1 VELEVEWLL
10 IGSKI
15 CYESERVFMESKDL
29 LVLLGNQLFPIEKI
43 REINPDC
50 IFMAED
56 HNLCTYEKHH
66 KLKIL
71 MFLCAMREKRD
82 ELVQNNFSV
91 FYSEI
96 SNDDFLIP
104 YEEKLKKYITENK
117 INHIKFFEIEDKFF
131 EKRMKVFT
139 EANNIKITFYQS
151 PMFLESRDEFK
162 KYANKKNSLSH
173 ANFYKNI
180 RKKLNILIDKNQMP
194 IGGKWSFD
202 EENRKK
208 IPKNMQLPEKFKN
221 SKSKYIKEIRDF
233 ILDNFSEHP
242 GEMTEVWMPLTR
254 QEALKNL
261 DNFIKLKF
269 KDFGSYEDAI
279 LIEDN
284 FLFHSALSPSLNL
297 GLITPEEIISKILKY
312 IDDNEIPLNS
322 VEGFIRQIIGWR
334 EFIRGVYHVKS
345 DEQENS
351 NFFNFSNKIHN
362 SWYLGT
368 TGIPPL
374 DDAIKFSSVF
384 GYTHHINRLMIIS
397 NIMTLSEINPKEVYR
412 WFMEMYVD
420 SSDWVMVPNVY
431 GMGTY
436 ADGGIFSTK
445 PYICG
450 SNYIL
455 KMSNYKKGDWCDIV
469 DGLYWR
475 FVDKHFDKIKN
486 NHRLSF
492 MKKTLQRM
500 NVDRKKMIFKK
511 AEIFIEK
518 NTN

>member
-1 VELEVEWLL
+1 M
-10 IGSKI
+10 K
-15 CYESERVFMESKDL
+15 SKDL
-29 LVLLGNQLFPIEKI
+29 LVLLGNQLFPID
-43 REINPDC
+43 EIKKLDTNQ

-56 HNLCTYEKHH
+56 FNLCTYEKHH

-82 ELVQNNFSV
+82 DLIKNHFKV

-96 SNDDFLIP
+96 NDEDFLIS
-104 YEEKLKKYITENK
+104 YEEKLKKYIIKNK
-117 INHIKFFEIEDKFF
+117 VNHIKFFEIEDKFF
-131 EKRMKVFT
+131 ENRMKIFS
-139 EANNIKITFYQS
+139 EANNLEITFYQS
-151 PMFLESRDEFK
+151 PMFLESREEFIE
-162 KYANKKNSLSH
+162 YANEKNSLSH

-208 IPKNMQLPEKFKN
+208 IPKNIELPKKFKN
-221 SKSKYIKEIRDF
+221 SKSKYIREIKSF
-233 ILDNFSEHP
+233 IYDNFSEHP
-242 GEMTEVWMPLTR
+242 GKISEIWMPLTR

-261 DNFIKLKF
+261 DNFINLKF
-269 KDFGSYEDAI
+269 ENFGSYEDAI

-297 GLITPEEIISKILKY
+297 GLITPKEIIKKVLKY
-312 IDDNEIPLNS
+312 IDHNKIPLNS

-334 EFIRGVYHVKS
+334 EFIRGVYQVKG
-345 DEQENS
+345 DEQEKG
-351 NFFNFSNKIHN
+351 NFFNFSNKVSN
-362 SWYLGT
+362 SWYSGT
-368 TGIPPL
+368 TSIPPL
-374 DDAIKFSSVF
+374 DDAINFSNLY

-397 NIMTLSEINPKEVYR
+397 NIMTLSEINPKEVYK
-412 WFMEMYVD
+412 WFMEMFVD

-492 MKKTLQRM
+492 MKKTLEKM
-500 NVDRKKMIFKK
+500 NIERKEMIFKK
-511 AEIFIEK
+511 AEDFIKK
-518 NTN
+518 NTI

>member
-1 VELEVEWLL
+1 M
-10 IGSKI
+10 K
-15 CYESERVFMESKDL
+15 SKDL
-29 LVLLGNQLFPIEKI
+29 LVLLGNQLFPID
-43 REINPDC
+43 EIKKLDTNQ

-56 HNLCTYEKHH
+56 YNLCTYEKHH

-82 ELVQNNFSV
+82 ELIKNHFNV

-104 YEEKLKKYITENK
+104 YEEKLKKYIINNK
-117 INHIKFFEIEDKFF
+117 ISHIKFFEIEDKFF
-131 EKRMKVFT
+131 ENRMKIFSK
-139 EANNIKITFYQS
+139 ENNLEITFYQS
-151 PMFLESRDEFK
+151 PMFIESREEFK
-162 KYANKKNSLSH
+162 KYASNKKSLSH
-173 ANFYKNI
+173 ANFYKKI
-180 RKKLNILIDKNQMP
+180 RKKLNILIDENQMP
-194 IGGKWSFD
+194 VGGKWSFD

-208 IPKNMQLPEKFKN
+208 IPKNIQLPEKFKK
-221 SKSKYIKEIRDF
+221 SKSKYIKEISTF
-233 ILDNFSEHP
+233 IINNFSEHP
-242 GEMTEVWMPLTR
+242 GEISEVWMPLTR
-254 QEALKNL
+254 KEALKNL
-261 DNFIKLKF
+261 DNFLNIKF
-269 KDFGSYEDAI
+269 NNFGSYEDAI

-297 GLITPEEIISKILKY
+297 GLITPKEIIAKVLIY
-312 IDDNEIPLNS
+312 ISDNEIPLNS
-322 VEGFIRQIIGWR
+322 SEGFIRQIIGWR
-334 EFIRGVYHVKS
+334 EFIRGVYQVKG
-345 DEQENS
+345 DEQEKS
-351 NFFNFSNKIHN
+351 NFFNFSNKINN
-362 SWYLGT
+362 SWYSGT

-374 DDAIKFSSVF
+374 DDAIKFSNLF

-397 NIMTLSEINPKEVYR
+397 NIMTLSEIDPNEVYK

-420 SSDWVMVPNVY
+420 SSDWVMVSNVY

-475 FVDKHFDKIKN
+475 FVHKHFDSIKN

-492 MKKTLQRM
+492 MKKTLEKM
-500 NVDRKKMIFKK
+500 KIDRREMIFKK
-511 AEIFIEK
+511 AEDFIK
-518 NTN
+518 NNTI

>member
-1 VELEVEWLL
+1 M
-10 IGSKI
+10 K
-15 CYESERVFMESKDL
+15 SKDL
-29 LVLLGNQLFPIEKI
+29 LVLLGNQLFPID
-43 REINPDC
+43 EIKKLDTNQ

-56 HNLCTYEKHH
+56 YNLCTYEKHH

-82 ELVQNNFSV
+82 ELIKNHFNV

-96 SNDDFLIP
+96 SNGDFLIP
-104 YEEKLKKYITENK
+104 YEEKLKKYIIKNK

-131 EKRMKVFT
+131 ENRMRVFS
-139 EANNIKITFYQS
+139 EINNLEITFYQS
-151 PMFLESRDEFK
+151 PMFIESREEFK
-162 KYANKKNSLSH
+162 KYASNKKSLSH
-173 ANFYKNI
+173 ANFYKSI
-180 RKKLNILIDKNQMP
+180 RKKLNILIDENQMP
-194 IGGKWSFD
+194 VGGKWSFD

-208 IPKNMQLPEKFKN
+208 IPKNIQLPEKFKK
-221 SKSKYIKEIRDF
+221 SKSKYIKEISTF
-233 ILDNFSEHP
+233 IINNFSEHP
-242 GEMTEVWMPLTR
+242 GEISEVWMPLTR

-261 DNFIKLKF
+261 DNFLNIKF
-269 KDFGSYEDAI
+269 NNFGSYEDAI

-297 GLITPEEIISKILKY
+297 GLITPKEIIAKVLIY
-312 IDDNEIPLNS
+312 ISDNEIPLNS
-322 VEGFIRQIIGWR
+322 SEGFIRQIIGWR
-334 EFIRGVYHVKS
+334 EFIRGVYQVKG
-345 DEQENS
+345 DEQEKS
-351 NFFNFSNKIHN
+351 NFFNFSNKINN
-362 SWYLGT
+362 SWYSGT

-374 DDAIKFSSVF
+374 DDAIKFSNLF

-397 NIMTLSEINPKEVYR
+397 NIMTLSEIDPNEVYK

-420 SSDWVMVPNVY
+420 SSDWVMVSNVY

-475 FVDKHFDKIKN
+475 FVHKHFDSIKN

-492 MKKTLQRM
+492 MKKTLEKM
-500 NVDRKKMIFKK
+500 KIDRREMIFKK
-511 AEIFIEK
+511 AEDFIK
-518 NTN
+518 NNTI

>member
-1 VELEVEWLL
+1 M
-10 IGSKI
+10 K
-15 CYESERVFMESKDL
+15 SKDL
-29 LVLLGNQLFPIEKI
+29 LVLLGNQLFPID
-43 REINPDC
+43 EIKKLDTNQ

-56 HNLCTYEKHH
+56 YNLCTYEKHH

-82 ELVQNNFSV
+82 ELIKNHFNV

-104 YEEKLKKYITENK
+104 YEEKLKKYIINNK
-117 INHIKFFEIEDKFF
+117 ISHIKFFEIEDKFF
-131 EKRMKVFT
+131 ENRMKIFSK
-139 EANNIKITFYQS
+139 ENNLEITFYQS
-151 PMFLESRDEFK
+151 PMFIESREEFK
-162 KYANKKNSLSH
+162 KYASNKKSLSH
-173 ANFYKNI
+173 ANFYKSI
-180 RKKLNILIDKNQMP
+180 RKKLNILIDENQMP
-194 IGGKWSFD
+194 VGGKWSFD

-208 IPKNMQLPEKFKN
+208 IPKNIQLPEKFKK
-221 SKSKYIKEIRDF
+221 SKSKYIKEISTF
-233 ILDNFSEHP
+233 IINNFSEHP
-242 GEMTEVWMPLTR
+242 GEISEVWMPLTR

-261 DNFIKLKF
+261 DNFLNIKF
-269 KDFGSYEDAI
+269 NNFGSYEDAI

-297 GLITPEEIISKILKY
+297 GLITPKEIITKVLKY
-312 IDDNEIPLNS
+312 ISDNEIPLNS
-322 VEGFIRQIIGWR
+322 SEGFIRQIIGWR
-334 EFIRGVYHVKS
+334 EFIRGVYQVKG
-345 DEQENS
+345 DEQEKS
-351 NFFNFSNKIHN
+351 NFFNFSNKINN
-362 SWYLGT
+362 SWYSGT

-374 DDAIKFSSVF
+374 DDAIKFSNLF

-397 NIMTLSEINPKEVYR
+397 NIMTLSEIDPNEVYK

-420 SSDWVMVPNVY
+420 SSDWVMVSNVY

-475 FVDKHFDKIKN
+475 FVHKHFDSIKN

-492 MKKTLQRM
+492 MKKTLEKM
-500 NVDRKKMIFKK
+500 KIDRREMIFKK
-511 AEIFIEK
+511 AEDFIK
-518 NTN
+518 NNTI

>member
-1 VELEVEWLL
+1 
-10 IGSKI
+10 
-15 CYESERVFMESKDL
+15 MTSKDL
-29 LVLLGNQLFPIEKI
+29 LVLLGNQLFPID
-43 REINPDC
+43 EIKKLDTNQ

-56 HNLCTYEKHH
+56 YNLCTYEKHH

-82 ELVQNNFSV
+82 ELIKNHFNV

-96 SNDDFLIP
+96 NNDDFSIP
-104 YEEKLKKYITENK
+104 YEEKLKKYIINNK
-117 INHIKFFEIEDKFF
+117 ISHIKFFEIEDKFF
-131 EKRMKVFT
+131 ENRMKIFSK
-139 EANNIKITFYQS
+139 ENNLEITFYQS
-151 PMFLESRDEFK
+151 PMFIESREEFK
-162 KYANKKNSLSH
+162 KYASNKKSLSH
-173 ANFYKNI
+173 ANFYKSI
-180 RKKLNILIDKNQMP
+180 RKKLNILIDENQMP
-194 IGGKWSFD
+194 VGGKWSFD

-208 IPKNMQLPEKFKN
+208 IPKNIQLPEKFKK
-221 SKSKYIKEIRDF
+221 SKSKYIKEISTF
-233 ILDNFSEHP
+233 IINNFSEHP
-242 GEMTEVWMPLTR
+242 GEISEVWMPLTR

-261 DNFIKLKF
+261 DNFLNIKF
-269 KDFGSYEDAI
+269 NNFGSYEDAI

-297 GLITPEEIISKILKY
+297 GLITPKEIIAKVLIY
-312 IDDNEIPLNS
+312 ISDNEIPLNS
-322 VEGFIRQIIGWR
+322 SEGFIRQIIGWR
-334 EFIRGVYHVKS
+334 EFIRGVYQVKG
-345 DEQENS
+345 DEQEKS
-351 NFFNFSNKIHN
+351 NFFNFSNKINN
-362 SWYLGT
+362 SWYSGT

-374 DDAIKFSSVF
+374 DDAIKFSNLF

-397 NIMTLSEINPKEVYR
+397 NIMTLSEIDPNQVYK

-420 SSDWVMVPNVY
+420 SSDWVMVSNVY

-475 FVDKHFDKIKN
+475 FVHKHFDSIKN

-492 MKKTLQRM
+492 MKKTLEKM
-500 NVDRKKMIFKK
+500 KIDRREMIFKK
-511 AEIFIEK
+511 AEDFIK
-518 NTN
+518 NNTI

>member
-1 VELEVEWLL
+1 M
-10 IGSKI
+10 K
-15 CYESERVFMESKDL
+15 SKDL
-29 LVLLGNQLFPIEKI
+29 LVLLGNQLFPIDEIKKI
-43 REINPDC
+43 DINQ

-56 HNLCTYEKHH
+56 YNLCTYEKHH

-82 ELVQNNFSV
+82 ELIKNHFDV

-96 SNDDFLIP
+96 GNKDFLIS
-104 YEEKLKKYITENK
+104 YEEKLKKYIIKNK

-131 EKRMKVFT
+131 EKRMRIFS
-139 EANNIKITFYQS
+139 EINNLEITFYKS
-151 PMFLESRDEFK
+151 PMFLESREDFN
-162 KYANKKNSLSH
+162 KYANEKNSLSH
-173 ANFYKNI
+173 AGFYKNI
-180 RKKLNILIDKNQMP
+180 RKKLNILIDKNQIP
-194 IGGKWSFD
+194 VGGKWSFD

-208 IPKNMQLPEKFKN
+208 IPKNIQLPEKFKN
-221 SKSKYIKEIRDF
+221 SKSKYVKEITSL
-233 ILDNFSEHP
+233 IKDNFSEHP
-242 GEMTEVWMPLTR
+242 GTISEVWMPLTR

-261 DNFIKLKF
+261 DNFISQKF
-269 KDFGSYEDAI
+269 ENFGSYEDAI

-297 GLITPEEIISKILKY
+297 GLITPKEIINKILKY
-312 IDDNEIPLNS
+312 IDHNEIPLNS
-322 VEGFIRQIIGWR
+322 IEGFIRQIIGWR
-334 EFIRGVYHVKS
+334 EFIRGVYQVKG
-345 DEQENS
+345 DQQEKG
-351 NFFNFSNKIHN
+351 NFFNFSNKVSN
-362 SWYLGT
+362 SWYSGT

-374 DDAIKFSSVF
+374 DDAINFSNLY

-397 NIMTLSEINPKEVYR
+397 NIMTLSEINPKEVYK
-412 WFMEMYVD
+412 WFMEMFVD

-475 FVDKHFDKIKN
+475 FVDKHLDKVKN

-492 MKKTLQRM
+492 MKKTLEKM
-500 NVDRKKMIFKK
+500 NTERKEMIFKK
-511 AEIFIEK
+511 AEDFIKK
-518 NTN
+518 NTI

>member
-1 VELEVEWLL
+1 M
-10 IGSKI
+10 K
-15 CYESERVFMESKDL
+15 SKDL
-29 LVLLGNQLFPIEKI
+29 LVLLGNQLFPID
-43 REINPDC
+43 EIKKLDTNQ

-56 HNLCTYEKHH
+56 YNLCTYEKHH

-82 ELVQNNFSV
+82 ELIKNHFNV

-96 SNDDFLIP
+96 SDKDFLIS
-104 YEEKLKKYITENK
+104 YEEKLKKYIIKNK

-131 EKRMKVFT
+131 ENRMKVFSKV
-139 EANNIKITFYQS
+139 NNLEITFYQS
-151 PMFLESRDEFK
+151 PMFLETREEFT
-162 KYANKKNSLSH
+162 KYANEKNTLSH
-173 ANFYKNI
+173 ANFYKSI

-208 IPKNMQLPEKFKN
+208 IPKNIQLPEKFKN
-221 SKSKYIKEIRDF
+221 SKSKYVKEITGL
-233 ILDNFSEHP
+233 INDNFSEHP
-242 GEMTEVWMPLTR
+242 GAISEVWMPLTR
-254 QEALKNL
+254 QQALINL
-261 DNFIKLKF
+261 DNFISQKF
-269 KDFGSYEDAI
+269 ENFGSYEDAI

-297 GLITPEEIISKILKY
+297 GLITPKEIINTIIKY

-322 VEGFIRQIIGWR
+322 IEGFIRQIIGWR
-334 EFIRGVYHVKS
+334 EFIRGVYQVKS
-345 DEQENS
+345 DQQEKG
-351 NFFNFSNKIHN
+351 NFFNFSNKVSN
-362 SWYLGT
+362 SWYSGT

-374 DDAIKFSSVF
+374 DDAINFSNLY

-397 NIMTLSEINPKEVYR
+397 NIMTLSEINPKEVYK
-412 WFMEMYVD
+412 WFMEMFVD

-475 FVDKHFDKIKN
+475 FVDKHLDKVKN

-492 MKKTLQRM
+492 MKKTLEKM
-500 NVDRKKMIFKK
+500 NIERKEMIFKK
-511 AEIFIEK
+511 AEDFIKK
-518 NTN
+518 NTI

>member
-1 VELEVEWLL
+1 M
-10 IGSKI
+10 K
-15 CYESERVFMESKDL
+15 SKDL
-29 LVLLGNQLFPIEKI
+29 LVLLGNQLFPID
-43 REINPDC
+43 EIKKLDANQ

-56 HNLCTYEKHH
+56 YNLCTYEKHH

-82 ELVQNNFSV
+82 ELIKNHFNV

-96 SNDDFLIP
+96 SNGDFLIP
-104 YEEKLKKYITENK
+104 YEEKLKKYIIKNK

-131 EKRMKVFT
+131 ENRMRVFS
-139 EANNIKITFYQS
+139 EINNLEITFYQS
-151 PMFLESRDEFK
+151 PMFIESREEFK
-162 KYANKKNSLSH
+162 KYASNKKSLSH
-173 ANFYKNI
+173 ANFYKSI
-180 RKKLNILIDKNQMP
+180 RKKLNILIDENQMP
-194 IGGKWSFD
+194 VGGKWSFD

-208 IPKNMQLPEKFKN
+208 IPKNIQLPEKFKK
-221 SKSKYIKEIRDF
+221 SKSKYIKEISTF
-233 ILDNFSEHP
+233 IINNFSEHP
-242 GEMTEVWMPLTR
+242 GEISEVWMPLTR

-261 DNFIKLKF
+261 DNFLNIKF
-269 KDFGSYEDAI
+269 NNFGSYEDAI

-297 GLITPEEIISKILKY
+297 GLITPKEIIAKVLIY
-312 IDDNEIPLNS
+312 ISDNEIPLNS
-322 VEGFIRQIIGWR
+322 SEGFIRQIIGWR
-334 EFIRGVYHVKS
+334 EFIRGVYQVKG
-345 DEQENS
+345 DEQEKS
-351 NFFNFSNKIHN
+351 NFFNFSNKINN
-362 SWYLGT
+362 SWYSGT

-374 DDAIKFSSVF
+374 DDAIKFSNLF

-397 NIMTLSEINPKEVYR
+397 NIMTLSEIDPNEVYK

-420 SSDWVMVPNVY
+420 SSDWVMVSNVY

-475 FVDKHFDKIKN
+475 FVDRHFNKIKN

-492 MKKTLQRM
+492 MKKTLEKM
-500 NVDRKKMIFKK
+500 NIDRKEMIFKK
-511 AEIFIEK
+511 AEDFIK
-518 NTN
+518 NNTI

>member
-1 VELEVEWLL
+1 MK
-10 IGSKI
+10 ST
-15 CYESERVFMESKDL
+15 DL
-29 LVLLGNQLFPIEKI
+29 LVLLGNQLFPTN
-43 REINPDC
+43 EIKKLDTNQ

-56 HNLCTYEKHH
+56 YNLCTYEKHH

-82 ELVQNNFSV
+82 ELIKNHFNV

-96 SNDDFLIP
+96 SNEDFLIP
-104 YEEKLKKYITENK
+104 YEQKLKKYIIKNK

-131 EKRMKVFT
+131 ENRMKVFCKT
-139 EANNIKITFYQS
+139 NNLEITFYQS
-151 PMFLESRDEFK
+151 PMFLETREDFIN
-162 KYANKKNSLSH
+162 YANEKDSLSH

-180 RKKLNILIDKNQMP
+180 RKKLNILIDNNQMP
-194 IGGKWSFD
+194 VGGKWSFD

-208 IPKNMQLPEKFKN
+208 IPKNIQLPEKFRN
-221 SKSKYIKEIRDF
+221 SKSIYIKEITSF
-233 ILDNFSEHP
+233 INDNFPEHP
-242 GEMTEVWMPLTR
+242 GKISKVWMPLTR

-261 DNFIKLKF
+261 DNFVSLKF
-269 KDFGSYEDAI
+269 ENFGSYEDAI

-297 GLITPEEIISKILKY
+297 GLITPKEIINKILKY
-312 IDDNEIPLNS
+312 IESNDIPLNS

-334 EFIRGVYHVKS
+334 EFIRGVYHVKG
-345 DEQENS
+345 DQQENG
-351 NFFNFSNKIHN
+351 NFFNFSNKISD
-362 SWYLGT
+362 SWYSGT

-374 DDAIKFSSVF
+374 DDAINFSNLY

-397 NIMTLSEINPKEVYR
+397 NIMTLSEINPKEVYK
-412 WFMEMYVD
+412 WFMEMFVD

-475 FVDKHFDKIKN
+475 FVDRHFNKIKN

-492 MKKTLQRM
+492 MKKTLEKM
-500 NVDRKKMIFKK
+500 NIDRKAMIFKK
-511 AEIFIEK
+511 AEDFIK
-518 NTN
+518 NNTI

>member
-1 VELEVEWLL
+1 M
-10 IGSKI
+10 K
-15 CYESERVFMESKDL
+15 SKDL
-29 LVLLGNQLFPIEKI
+29 LVLLGNQLFPID
-43 REINPDC
+43 EIKKLDANQ

-56 HNLCTYEKHH
+56 YNLCTYEKHH

-82 ELVQNNFSV
+82 ELIKNHFNV

-96 SNDDFLIP
+96 SNGDFLIP
-104 YEEKLKKYITENK
+104 YEEKLKKYIIKNK

-131 EKRMKVFT
+131 ENRMRVFS
-139 EANNIKITFYQS
+139 ELNSLEITFYQS
-151 PMFLESRDEFK
+151 PMFLESREDFT
-162 KYANKKNSLSH
+162 KYANEKNTLSH

-180 RKKLNILIDKNQMP
+180 RKKFNILIDKNQMP
-194 IGGKWSFD
+194 VGGKWSFD
-202 EENRKK
+202 EDNRKK
-208 IPKNMQLPEKFKN
+208 IPKNIQLPEKFKN
-221 SKSKYIKEIRDF
+221 SKSKYLKEITSL
-233 ILDNFSEHP
+233 INDNFSEHP
-242 GEMTEVWMPLTR
+242 GQISEVWMPLTR

-261 DNFIKLKF
+261 DNFINLKF
-269 KDFGSYEDAI
+269 ENFGSYEDAI

-297 GLITPEEIISKILKY
+297 GLITPKEIINKILKY
-312 IDDNEIPLNS
+312 IDYNEIPLNS

-334 EFIRGVYHVKS
+334 EFIRGVYQVKG
-345 DEQENS
+345 DQQERG
-351 NFFNFSNKIHN
+351 NFFNFSNKVSN
-362 SWYLGT
+362 SWYSGT

-374 DDAIKFSSVF
+374 DDAINFSNLY

-397 NIMTLSEINPKEVYR
+397 NIMTLSEIDPKEVYK
-412 WFMEMYVD
+412 WFMEMFVD

-475 FVDKHFDKIKN
+475 FVDKHFNKIKN

-492 MKKTLQRM
+492 MKNTLQKM
-500 NVDRKKMIFKK
+500 NVDRREMIFKK
-511 AEIFIEK
+511 AEIFIK
-518 NTN
+518 RNTN

>member
-1 VELEVEWLL
+1 
-10 IGSKI
+10 
-15 CYESERVFMESKDL
+15 MTSKDL
-29 LVLLGNQLFPIEKI
+29 LVLLGNQLFPID
-43 REINPDC
+43 EIKKLDTNQ

-56 HNLCTYEKHH
+56 YNLCTYEKHH

-82 ELVQNNFSV
+82 ELIKNHFNV

-96 SNDDFLIP
+96 SNGDFLIP
-104 YEEKLKKYITENK
+104 YEEKLKKYIIKNK

-131 EKRMKVFT
+131 ENRMRVFS
-139 EANNIKITFYQS
+139 EVNSLEITFYQS
-151 PMFLESRDEFK
+151 PMFLESREDFT
-162 KYANKKNSLSH
+162 KYADEKNTLSH

-180 RKKLNILIDKNQMP
+180 RKKLNILIDKNQIP
-194 IGGKWSFD
+194 VGGKWSFD

-208 IPKNMQLPEKFKN
+208 IPKNIQLPEKFKN
-221 SKSKYIKEIRDF
+221 SKSKYVKEI
-233 ILDNFSEHP
+233 ISLINDNFSEHP
-242 GEMTEVWMPLTR
+242 GKISEIWMPLTR

-261 DNFIKLKF
+261 DNFISLKF
-269 KDFGSYEDAI
+269 ENFGSYEDAI

-297 GLITPEEIISKILKY
+297 GLITPKEIINKILKY
-312 IDDNEIPLNS
+312 IDYNDIPLNS

-334 EFIRGVYHVKS
+334 EFIRGVYQVKG
-345 DEQENS
+345 DQQEKG
-351 NFFNFSNKIHN
+351 NFFNFSNKVSN
-362 SWYLGT
+362 SWYSGT

-374 DDAIKFSSVF
+374 DDAINFSNLY

-397 NIMTLSEINPKEVYR
+397 NIMTLSEINPKEAYK
-412 WFMEMYVD
+412 WFMEMFID

-475 FVDKHFDKIKN
+475 FVDKHLNKIKN

-492 MKKTLQRM
+492 MKNTLQKM
-500 NVDRKKMIFKK
+500 NVDRKEMIFKK
-511 AEIFIEK
+511 AEDFIK
-518 NTN
+518 NNTI

>member
-1 VELEVEWLL
+1 M
-10 IGSKI
+10 K
-15 CYESERVFMESKDL
+15 SKDL
-29 LVLLGNQLFPIEKI
+29 LVLLGNQLFPID
-43 REINPDC
+43 EIKKLDTNQ

-56 HNLCTYEKHH
+56 YNLCTYEKHH

-82 ELVQNNFSV
+82 ELIKNHFNV

-96 SNDDFLIP
+96 SDKDFLIS
-104 YEEKLKKYITENK
+104 YEEKLKKYIIKNK

-131 EKRMKVFT
+131 ENRMKVFSKV
-139 EANNIKITFYQS
+139 NNLEITFYQS
-151 PMFLESRDEFK
+151 PMFLETREEFT
-162 KYANKKNSLSH
+162 KYANEKNTLSH
-173 ANFYKNI
+173 ANFYKSI

-202 EENRKK
+202 KENRKK
-208 IPKNMQLPEKFKN
+208 IPKNIQLPEKFKN
-221 SKSKYIKEIRDF
+221 SKSKYVKEITGL
-233 ILDNFSEHP
+233 INDNFSEHP
-242 GEMTEVWMPLTR
+242 GAISEVWMPLTR
-254 QEALKNL
+254 QQALKNL
-261 DNFIKLKF
+261 DNFISQKF
-269 KDFGSYEDAI
+269 ENFGSYEDAI

-297 GLITPEEIISKILKY
+297 GLITPKEIINTIIKY

-322 VEGFIRQIIGWR
+322 IEGFIRQIIGWR
-334 EFIRGVYHVKS
+334 EFIRGVYQVKS
-345 DEQENS
+345 DQQEKG
-351 NFFNFSNKIHN
+351 NFFNFSNKVSN
-362 SWYLGT
+362 SWYSGT

-374 DDAIKFSSVF
+374 DDAINFSNLY

-397 NIMTLSEINPKEVYR
+397 NIMTLSEINPKEVYK
-412 WFMEMYVD
+412 WFMEMFVD

-475 FVDKHFDKIKN
+475 FIDKHLDKVKN

-492 MKKTLQRM
+492 MKKTLEKM
-500 NVDRKKMIFKK
+500 NIERKEMIFKK
-511 AEIFIEK
+511 AKDFIKK
-518 NTN
+518 NTI

>member
-1 VELEVEWLL
+1 M
-10 IGSKI
+10 K
-15 CYESERVFMESKDL
+15 SKDL
-29 LVLLGNQLFPIEKI
+29 LVLLGNQLFPID
-43 REINPDC
+43 EIKKLDTNQ

-56 HNLCTYEKHH
+56 YNLCTYEKHH

-82 ELVQNNFSV
+82 ELIKNHFNV

-104 YEEKLKKYITENK
+104 YEEKLKKYIINNK
-117 INHIKFFEIEDKFF
+117 ISHIKFFEIEDKFF
-131 EKRMKVFT
+131 ENRMKIFSK
-139 EANNIKITFYQS
+139 ENNLEITFYQS
-151 PMFLESRDEFK
+151 PMFIESREEFK
-162 KYANKKNSLSH
+162 KYASNKKSLSH
-173 ANFYKNI
+173 ANFYKSI
-180 RKKLNILIDKNQMP
+180 RKKLNILIDENQMP
-194 IGGKWSFD
+194 VGGKWSFD

-208 IPKNMQLPEKFKN
+208 IPKNIQLPEEFKK
-221 SKSKYIKEIRDF
+221 SKSKYIKEISTF
-233 ILDNFSEHP
+233 IINNFSEHP
-242 GEMTEVWMPLTR
+242 GEISEVWMPLTR

-261 DNFIKLKF
+261 DNFLNIKF
-269 KDFGSYEDAI
+269 NNFGSYEDAI

-297 GLITPEEIISKILKY
+297 GLITPKEIIAKVLIY
-312 IDDNEIPLNS
+312 ISDNEIPLNS
-322 VEGFIRQIIGWR
+322 SEGFIRQIIGWR
-334 EFIRGVYHVKS
+334 EFIRGVYQVKG
-345 DEQENS
+345 DEQEKS
-351 NFFNFSNKIHN
+351 NFFNFSNKINN
-362 SWYLGT
+362 SWYSGT

-374 DDAIKFSSVF
+374 DDAIKFSNLF

-397 NIMTLSEINPKEVYR
+397 NIMTLSEIDPNEVYK

-420 SSDWVMVPNVY
+420 SSDWVMVSNVY

-475 FVDKHFDKIKN
+475 FVNKHFDSIKN

-492 MKKTLQRM
+492 MKKTLEKM
-500 NVDRKKMIFKK
+500 KIDRREMIFKK
-511 AEIFIEK
+511 ADDFIK
-518 NTN
+518 NNTI

>member
-1 VELEVEWLL
+1 M
-10 IGSKI
+10 K
-15 CYESERVFMESKDL
+15 SKDL
-29 LVLLGNQLFPIEKI
+29 LILLGNQLFPIEKI
-43 REINPDC
+43 REINPDY

-82 ELVQNNFSV
+82 ELVQNNFNV

-96 SNDDFLIP
+96 RSDDFLIP
-104 YEEKLKKYITENK
+104 YEEKLKKYIIDKK

-131 EKRMKVFT
+131 ENRMKNFSI
-139 EANNIKITFYQS
+139 ANNLEITFFQS
-151 PMFLESRDEFK
+151 PMFIESRENFK
-162 KYANKKNSLSH
+162 NYSKNKNSLSH

-180 RKKLNILIDKNQMP
+180 RKKLNILLDENQQP
-194 IGGKWSFD
+194 LGGKWSFD
-202 EENRKK
+202 EDNRKK
-208 IPKNMQLPEKFKN
+208 IPKNIQLPEKFKI
-221 SKSKYIKEIRDF
+221 SKSKYIKEIKDF
-233 ILDNFSEHP
+233 IYENFSEHP
-242 GEMTEVWMPLTR
+242 GELTEIWMPLTR
-254 QEALKNL
+254 QEAIKNL
-261 DNFIKLKF
+261 DNFIKFKF
-269 KDFGSYEDAI
+269 KNFGSYEDAI

-312 IDDNEIPLNS
+312 TADNEIPLNS
-322 VEGFIRQIIGWR
+322 IEGFIRQIIGWR

-351 NFFNFSNKIHN
+351 NFFNFSNKIDD
-362 SWYLGT
+362 SWYSGT

-374 DDAIKFSSVF
+374 DDAIKFSCLF

-436 ADGGIFSTK
+436 ADGGIFST
-445 PYICG
+445 
-450 SNYIL
+450 
-455 KMSNYKKGDWCDIV
+455 
-469 DGLYWR
+469 
-475 FVDKHFDKIKN
+475 
-486 NHRLSF
+486 
-492 MKKTLQRM
+492 
-500 NVDRKKMIFKK
+500 
-511 AEIFIEK
+511 
-518 NTN
+518 

>member
-1 VELEVEWLL
+1 M
-10 IGSKI
+10 K
-15 CYESERVFMESKDL
+15 SKDL
-29 LVLLGNQLFPIEKI
+29 LVLLGNQLFPID
-43 REINPDC
+43 EIKKLDTNQ

-56 HNLCTYEKHH
+56 YNLCTYEKHH

-82 ELVQNNFSV
+82 ELIKNHFNV

-104 YEEKLKKYITENK
+104 YEEKLKKYIINNK
-117 INHIKFFEIEDKFF
+117 ISHIKFFEIEDKFF
-131 EKRMKVFT
+131 ENRMKIFSK
-139 EANNIKITFYQS
+139 ENNLEITFYQS
-151 PMFLESRDEFK
+151 PMFIESREEFK
-162 KYANKKNSLSH
+162 KYASNKKSLSH
-173 ANFYKNI
+173 ANFYKSI
-180 RKKLNILIDKNQMP
+180 RKKLNILIDENQMP
-194 IGGKWSFD
+194 VGGKWSFD

-208 IPKNMQLPEKFKN
+208 IPKNIQLPEEFKK
-221 SKSKYIKEIRDF
+221 SKSKYIKEISTF
-233 ILDNFSEHP
+233 IINNFSEHP
-242 GEMTEVWMPLTR
+242 GEISEVWMPLTR

-261 DNFIKLKF
+261 DNFLNIKF
-269 KDFGSYEDAI
+269 NNFGSYEDAI

-297 GLITPEEIISKILKY
+297 GLITPKEIIAKVLIY
-312 IDDNEIPLNS
+312 ISDNEIPLNS
-322 VEGFIRQIIGWR
+322 SEGFIRQIIGWR
-334 EFIRGVYHVKS
+334 EFIRGVYQVKG
-345 DEQENS
+345 DEQEKS
-351 NFFNFSNKIHN
+351 NFFNFSNKINN
-362 SWYLGT
+362 SWYSGT

-374 DDAIKFSSVF
+374 DDAIKFSNLF

-397 NIMTLSEINPKEVYR
+397 NIMTLSEIDPNEVYK

-420 SSDWVMVPNVY
+420 SSDWVMVSNVY

-475 FVDKHFDKIKN
+475 FVNKHFDSIKN

-492 MKKTLQRM
+492 MKKTLEKM
-500 NVDRKKMIFKK
+500 KIDRREMIFKK
-511 AEIFIEK
+511 AEDFIK
-518 NTN
+518 NNTI

>member
-1 VELEVEWLL
+1 MKLFF
-10 IGSKI
+10 I
-15 CYESERVFMESKDL
+15 
-29 LVLLGNQLFPIEKI
+29 LGNQLFPPKYLD
-43 REINPDC
+43 RFKNDHLF
-50 IFMAED
+50 FMSED
-56 HNLCTYEKHH
+56 YELCTYEKHH

-71 MFLCAMREKRD
+71 LFLSAMRSHAD
-82 ELVQNNFSV
+82 N
-91 FYSEI
+91 
-96 SNDDFLIP
+96 
-104 YEEKLKKYITENK
+104 LKKNKFKVEYTKIDSADFKKDYLEKVKKVIKSKKIKEITT
-117 INHIKFFEIEDKFF
+117 FEIEDKFF
-131 EKRMKVFT
+131 ENRMKNFSI
-139 EANNIKITFYQS
+139 ANNLEITFFQS
-151 PMFLESRDEFK
+151 PMFIESRENFK
-162 KYANKKNSLSH
+162 NYSKNKNSLSH

-180 RKKLNILIDKNQMP
+180 RKKLNILLDENQQP
-194 IGGKWSFD
+194 LGGKWSFD
-202 EENRKK
+202 EDNRKK
-208 IPKNMQLPEKFKN
+208 IPKNIQLPEKFKI
-221 SKSKYIKEIRDF
+221 SKSKYIKEIKDF
-233 ILDNFSEHP
+233 IYENFSEHP
-242 GEMTEVWMPLTR
+242 GELTEIWMPLTR
-254 QEALKNL
+254 QEAIKNL
-261 DNFIKLKF
+261 DNFIKFKF
-269 KDFGSYEDAI
+269 KNFGSYEDAI

-312 IDDNEIPLNS
+312 TADNEIPLNS
-322 VEGFIRQIIGWR
+322 IEGFIRQIIGWR

-351 NFFNFSNKIHN
+351 NFFNFSNKIDD
-362 SWYLGT
+362 SWYSGT

-374 DDAIKFSSVF
+374 DDAIKFSCLF

-500 NVDRKKMIFKK
+500 NIDRKKMIFKK
-511 AEIFIEK
+511 AEIFIER

>member
-1 VELEVEWLL
+1 MK
-10 IGSKI
+10 S
-15 CYESERVFMESKDL
+15 RDL
-29 LVLLGNQLFPIEKI
+29 LVLLGNQLFPTD
-43 REINPDC
+43 EIKKLDTNQ

-56 HNLCTYEKHH
+56 YNLCTYEKHH

-82 ELVQNNFSV
+82 ELIKNHFNV

-96 SNDDFLIP
+96 SNEDFLIP
-104 YEEKLKKYITENK
+104 YEQKLKKYIIKNK

-131 EKRMKVFT
+131 ENRMKVFCKV
-139 EANNIKITFYQS
+139 NNLEITFYQS
-151 PMFLESRDEFK
+151 PMFLETREDFMN
-162 KYANKKNSLSH
+162 YANEKDSLSH

-180 RKKLNILIDKNQMP
+180 RKKLNILIDNNQMP

-208 IPKNMQLPEKFKN
+208 IPKNVQLPEKFKN
-221 SKSKYIKEIRDF
+221 SKSIYIKEITSL
-233 ILDNFSEHP
+233 INDNFPEHP
-242 GEMTEVWMPLTR
+242 GKISEVWMPLTR

-261 DNFIKLKF
+261 DNFVSLKF
-269 KDFGSYEDAI
+269 ENFGSYEDAI

-297 GLITPEEIISKILKY
+297 GLITPKEIINKILKY
-312 IDDNEIPLNS
+312 IDSNDIPLNS

-334 EFIRGVYHVKS
+334 EFIRGVYHVKG
-345 DEQENS
+345 DQQENG
-351 NFFNFSNKIHN
+351 NFFNFSNKVSD
-362 SWYLGT
+362 SWYSGT

-374 DDAIKFSSVF
+374 DDAINFSNLY

-397 NIMTLSEINPKEVYR
+397 NIMTLSEINPKEVYK
-412 WFMEMYVD
+412 WFMEMFVD

-455 KMSNYKKGDWCDIV
+455 KMSNYKKGSWCDIV

-475 FVDKHFDKIKN
+475 FVDRHFNKIKN

-492 MKKTLQRM
+492 MKKTLEKM
-500 NVDRKKMIFKK
+500 NIDRKEMIFKK
-511 AEIFIEK
+511 AEDFIKK
-518 NTN
+518 NTV

>member
-1 VELEVEWLL
+1 MK
-10 IGSKI
+10 S
-15 CYESERVFMESKDL
+15 RDL
-29 LVLLGNQLFPIEKI
+29 LVLLGNQLFPTD
-43 REINPDC
+43 EIKKLDTNQ

-56 HNLCTYEKHH
+56 YNLCTYEKHH

-82 ELVQNNFSV
+82 ELIKNHFNV

-96 SNDDFLIP
+96 SNEDFLIP
-104 YEEKLKKYITENK
+104 YEQKLKKYIIKNK

-131 EKRMKVFT
+131 ENRMKVFCKV
-139 EANNIKITFYQS
+139 NNLEITFYQS
-151 PMFLESRDEFK
+151 PMFLETREDFIN
-162 KYANKKNSLSH
+162 YANEKDSLSH

-180 RKKLNILIDKNQMP
+180 RKKLNILIDNNQMP

-208 IPKNMQLPEKFKN
+208 IPKNVQLPEKFKN
-221 SKSKYIKEIRDF
+221 SKSIYIKEITSL
-233 ILDNFSEHP
+233 INDNFPEHP
-242 GEMTEVWMPLTR
+242 GKISEVWMPLTR

-261 DNFIKLKF
+261 DNFVSLKF
-269 KDFGSYEDAI
+269 ENFGSYEDAI

-297 GLITPEEIISKILKY
+297 GLITPKEIINKILKY
-312 IDDNEIPLNS
+312 IDSNDIPLNS

-334 EFIRGVYHVKS
+334 EFIRGVYHVKG
-345 DEQENS
+345 DQQENG
-351 NFFNFSNKIHN
+351 NFFNFSNKVSD
-362 SWYLGT
+362 SWYSGT

-374 DDAIKFSSVF
+374 DDAINFSNLY

-397 NIMTLSEINPKEVYR
+397 NIMTLSEINPKEVYK
-412 WFMEMYVD
+412 WFMEMFVD

-455 KMSNYKKGDWCDIV
+455 KMSNYKKGSWCDIV

-475 FVDKHFDKIKN
+475 FVDRHFNKIKN

-492 MKKTLQRM
+492 MKKTLEKM
-500 NVDRKKMIFKK
+500 NIDRKEMIFKK
-511 AEIFIEK
+511 AEDFIKK
-518 NTN
+518 NTV

>member
-1 VELEVEWLL
+1 M
-10 IGSKI
+10 K
-15 CYESERVFMESKDL
+15 SKDL
-29 LVLLGNQLFPIEKI
+29 LVLLGNQLFPID
-43 REINPDC
+43 EIKKLDTNQ

-56 HNLCTYEKHH
+56 YNLCTYEKHH
-66 KLKIL
+66 KLKIV

-82 ELVQNNFSV
+82 ELIKNHFNV

-96 SNDDFLIP
+96 SNEDFLIP
-104 YEEKLKKYITENK
+104 YEEKLKKHIIKNK

-131 EKRMKVFT
+131 ENRMKIFS
-139 EANNIKITFYQS
+139 ELNNLQITFYQS
-151 PMFLESRDEFK
+151 PMFLESREQFIN
-162 KYANKKNSLSH
+162 YANEKNSLSH
-173 ANFYKNI
+173 ANFYKYI

-194 IGGKWSFD
+194 VGGKWSFD

-208 IPKNMQLPEKFKN
+208 IPKNINLPGKFKN
-221 SKSKYIKEIRDF
+221 SKSKYVKEITSL
-233 ILDNFSEHP
+233 INDNFSEHP
-242 GEMTEVWMPLTR
+242 GKISEIWMPLTR

-261 DNFIKLKF
+261 DNFISQKF
-269 KDFGSYEDAI
+269 ENFGSYEDAI

-297 GLITPEEIISKILKY
+297 GLITPKEVINKILKY
-312 IDDNEIPLNS
+312 IDYNQIPLNS

-334 EFIRGVYHVKS
+334 EFIRGVYQVKG
-345 DEQENS
+345 DQQEKG
-351 NFFNFSNKIHN
+351 NFFNFSNKVSN
-362 SWYLGT
+362 SWYSGT

-374 DDAIKFSSVF
+374 DDAINFSNLY

-397 NIMTLSEINPKEVYR
+397 NIMTLSEIEPKEIYK

-436 ADGGIFSTK
+436 ADGGFFSTK

-455 KMSNYKKGDWCDIV
+455 KMSNYKKGDWCDTV

-475 FVDKHFDKIKN
+475 FVDKNFHKIKN

-492 MKKTLQRM
+492 MKKTLEKM
-500 NVDRKKMIFKK
+500 KIERKEMIFRK
-511 AEIFIEK
+511 AEDFIKK
-518 NTN
+518 NTI

>member
-1 VELEVEWLL
+1 M
-10 IGSKI
+10 K
-15 CYESERVFMESKDL
+15 SKDL
-29 LVLLGNQLFPIEKI
+29 LVLLGNQLFPID
-43 REINPDC
+43 EIKKLDTNQ

-56 HNLCTYEKHH
+56 YNLCTYEKHH

-82 ELVQNNFSV
+82 ELIKNHFNV

-104 YEEKLKKYITENK
+104 YEEKLKKYIINNK
-117 INHIKFFEIEDKFF
+117 ISHIKFFEIEDKFF
-131 EKRMKVFT
+131 ENRMKIFSK
-139 EANNIKITFYQS
+139 ENNLEITFYQS
-151 PMFLESRDEFK
+151 PMFIESREEFK
-162 KYANKKNSLSH
+162 KYASNKKSLSH
-173 ANFYKNI
+173 ANFYKSI
-180 RKKLNILIDKNQMP
+180 RKKLNILIDENQMP
-194 IGGKWSFD
+194 VGGKWSFD

-208 IPKNMQLPEKFKN
+208 IPKNIQLPEKFKK
-221 SKSKYIKEIRDF
+221 SKSKYIKEVSTF
-233 ILDNFSEHP
+233 IINNFSEHP
-242 GEMTEVWMPLTR
+242 GEISEVWMPLTR

-261 DNFIKLKF
+261 DNFLNIKF
-269 KDFGSYEDAI
+269 NNFGSYEDAI

-297 GLITPEEIISKILKY
+297 GLITPKEIIAKVLIY
-312 IDDNEIPLNS
+312 ISDNEIPLNS
-322 VEGFIRQIIGWR
+322 SEGFIRQIIGWR
-334 EFIRGVYHVKS
+334 EFIRGVYQVKG
-345 DEQENS
+345 DEQEKS
-351 NFFNFSNKIHN
+351 NFFNFSNKINN
-362 SWYLGT
+362 SWYSGT

-374 DDAIKFSSVF
+374 DDAIKFSNLF

-397 NIMTLSEINPKEVYR
+397 NIMTLSEIDPNEVYK

-420 SSDWVMVPNVY
+420 SSDWVMVSNVY

-475 FVDKHFDKIKN
+475 FVHKHFDSIKN

-492 MKKTLQRM
+492 MKKTLEKM
-500 NVDRKKMIFKK
+500 KIDRREMIFKK
-511 AEIFIEK
+511 AEDFIK
-518 NTN
+518 NNTI

>member
-1 VELEVEWLL
+1 M
-10 IGSKI
+10 K
-15 CYESERVFMESKDL
+15 SKDL
-29 LVLLGNQLFPIEKI
+29 LVLLGNQLFPID
-43 REINPDC
+43 EIKKLDTNQ

-56 HNLCTYEKHH
+56 YNLCTYEKHH

-82 ELVQNNFSV
+82 ELIKNHFNV

-96 SNDDFLIP
+96 SNGDFLIP
-104 YEEKLKKYITENK
+104 YEEKLKKYIIKNK

-131 EKRMKVFT
+131 ENRMRVFS
-139 EANNIKITFYQS
+139 EVNSLEITFYQS
-151 PMFLESRDEFK
+151 PMFLESREDFT
-162 KYANKKNSLSH
+162 KYADEKNTLSH

-180 RKKLNILIDKNQMP
+180 RKKLNILIDKNQIP
-194 IGGKWSFD
+194 VGGKWSFD

-208 IPKNMQLPEKFKN
+208 IPKNIQLPEKFKN
-221 SKSKYIKEIRDF
+221 SKSKYVKEI
-233 ILDNFSEHP
+233 ISLINDNFSEHP
-242 GEMTEVWMPLTR
+242 GKISEIWMPLTR

-261 DNFIKLKF
+261 DNFISLKF
-269 KDFGSYEDAI
+269 ENFGSYEDAI

-297 GLITPEEIISKILKY
+297 GLITPKEIINKILKY
-312 IDDNEIPLNS
+312 IDYNDIPLNS

-334 EFIRGVYHVKS
+334 EFIRGVYQVKG
-345 DEQENS
+345 DQQEKG
-351 NFFNFSNKIHN
+351 NFFNFSNKVSN
-362 SWYLGT
+362 SWYSGT

-374 DDAIKFSSVF
+374 DDAINFSNLY

-397 NIMTLSEINPKEVYR
+397 NIMTLSEINPKEAYK
-412 WFMEMYVD
+412 WFMEMFID

-475 FVDKHFDKIKN
+475 FVDKHLNKIKN

-492 MKKTLQRM
+492 MKNTLQKM
-500 NVDRKKMIFKK
+500 NVDRKEMIFKK
-511 AEIFIEK
+511 AEDFIK
-518 NTN
+518 NNTI

>member
-1 VELEVEWLL
+1 
-10 IGSKI
+10 
-15 CYESERVFMESKDL
+15 
-29 LVLLGNQLFPIEKI
+29 
-43 REINPDC
+43 
-50 IFMAED
+50 
-56 HNLCTYEKHH
+56 
-66 KLKIL
+66 
-71 MFLCAMREKRD
+71 MREKRD
-82 ELVQNNFSV
+82 ELIKNHFNV

-96 SNDDFLIP
+96 SNGDFLIP
-104 YEEKLKKYITENK
+104 YEEKLKKYIIKNK

-131 EKRMKVFT
+131 ENRMRVFS
-139 EANNIKITFYQS
+139 EVNSLEITFYQS
-151 PMFLESRDEFK
+151 PMFLESREDFT
-162 KYANKKNSLSH
+162 KYADEKNTLSH

-180 RKKLNILIDKNQMP
+180 RKKLNILIDKNQIP
-194 IGGKWSFD
+194 VGGKWSFD

-208 IPKNMQLPEKFKN
+208 IPKNIQLPEKFKN
-221 SKSKYIKEIRDF
+221 SKSKYVKEI
-233 ILDNFSEHP
+233 ISLINDNFSEHP
-242 GEMTEVWMPLTR
+242 GKISEIWMPLTR

-261 DNFIKLKF
+261 DNFISLKF
-269 KDFGSYEDAI
+269 ENFGSYEDAI

-297 GLITPEEIISKILKY
+297 GLITPKEIINKILKY
-312 IDDNEIPLNS
+312 IDYNDIPLNS

-334 EFIRGVYHVKS
+334 EFIRGVYQVKG
-345 DEQENS
+345 DQQEKG
-351 NFFNFSNKIHN
+351 NFFNFSNKVSN
-362 SWYLGT
+362 SWYSGT

-374 DDAIKFSSVF
+374 DDAINFSNLY

-397 NIMTLSEINPKEVYR
+397 NIMTLSEINPKEVYK
-412 WFMEMYVD
+412 WFMEMFVD

-475 FVDKHFDKIKN
+475 FVDKHLNKIKN

-492 MKKTLQRM
+492 MKNTLQKM
-500 NVDRKKMIFKK
+500 NVDRKEMIFKK
-511 AEIFIEK
+511 AEDFIK
-518 NTN
+518 NNTI

>member
-1 VELEVEWLL
+1 M
-10 IGSKI
+10 K
-15 CYESERVFMESKDL
+15 SKDL
-29 LVLLGNQLFPIEKI
+29 LVLLGNQLFPIDEIKKI
-43 REINPDC
+43 HSNQ

-56 HNLCTYEKHH
+56 YNLCTYEKHH

-82 ELVQNNFSV
+82 ELIKNHFNV
-91 FYSEI
+91 FYSKI
-96 SNDDFLIP
+96 SNEDFLIP
-104 YEEKLKKYITENK
+104 YEEKLKKYIIKNK

-131 EKRMKVFT
+131 ENRMRVFSK
-139 EANNIKITFYQS
+139 ANNLEITFYQS
-151 PMFLESRDEFK
+151 PMFLESREEFA
-162 KYANKKNSLSH
+162 KYAAEKNSLSH

-180 RKKLNILIDKNQMP
+180 RKKLNILIDQNQMP
-194 IGGKWSFD
+194 VGGKWSFD

-221 SKSKYIKEIRDF
+221 SKSRYIKEITSF
-233 ILDNFSEHP
+233 IIDNFSEHP
-242 GEMTEVWMPLTR
+242 GAISEVWMPLTR
-254 QEALKNL
+254 QEALTNL
-261 DNFIKLKF
+261 DNFVSQKF
-269 KDFGSYEDAI
+269 ENFGSYEDAI

-297 GLITPEEIISKILKY
+297 GLITPKEIIAKVLKF
-312 IDDNEIPLNS
+312 IDDNDTPLNS
-322 VEGFIRQIIGWR
+322 VEGFVRQIIGWR
-334 EFIRGVYHVKS
+334 EFIRGVYHVKGE
-345 DEQENS
+345 EQEKS
-351 NFFNFSNKIHN
+351 NFFNFSNKLN
-362 SWYLGT
+362 DNWYSGK

-374 DDAIKFSSVF
+374 DDAINYSTLF
-384 GYTHHINRLMIIS
+384 GYTHHINRLMVIS
-397 NIMTLSEINPKEVYR
+397 NIMTLSEIDPREVYK

-475 FVDKHFDKIKN
+475 FVDKHFDSIKN

-492 MKKTLQRM
+492 MKKTLLRM
-500 NVDRKKMIFKK
+500 SHERKNHIFKL
-511 AEIFIEK
+511 AESFIYN
-518 NTN
+518 NTK